1 MTITSI
7 IRDEIRNHPRRAIP
21 FARFMELALYHP
33 EGGYYTSTRPKV
45 GRDGD
50 FFTSATVHP
59 VFAETLADVVVEMW
73 RTGGWT
79 SPALVEIGGG
89 TGALSGHMLRRLRET
104 VPELYRDMRLVLIET
119 SPYHRQ
125 LQEEALRGAEVEK
138 RWYSSLREAAAAE
151 GVEGVILSNEWL
163 DAFPVHVAEKTA
175 DGWRE
180 VWVTE
185 ADGGFA
191 EVLGEVTPAL
201 AACLR
206 DVDKSLPRG
215 MRIEVNSAM
224 EQTAADVSRLLRQGY
239 VLTMDY
245 GDVQEELYHP
255 ARKRGTLMCY
265 RRHQA
270 HDNPYVHVGEQDITA
285 HVNFSAWMRAGERA
299 GLKTLAY
306 MRQDRFLIKSGLLE
320 KAVAHADTDPFTSQ
334 AMKRN
339 RAIQQLIYPG
349 GLGGLFRVLVQAKGM
364 PDGVPLRF
372 LP

>member
-7 IRDEIRNHPRRAIP
+7 IREEMRNHPRRAIP

-45 GRDGD
+45 GKDGD

-59 VFAETLADVVVEMW
+59 VFAETLADVVAEMW
-73 RTGGWT
+73 QAGRWT

-89 TGALSGHMLRRLRET
+89 TGALCGHMLRRLRET

-119 SPYHRQ
+119 SPYHRR

-138 RWYSSLREAAAAE
+138 RWYPSLREAAAAD
-151 GVEGVILSNEWL
+151 GVQGVILSNEWL

-201 AACLR
+201 ADCLR
-206 DVDKSLPRG
+206 DVDKALPRG
-215 MRIEVNSAM
+215 MRIEVNPAM
-224 EQTAADVSRLLRQGY
+224 ERTAAHLSRLLRQGY
-239 VLTMDY
+239 VLTVDY

-320 KAVAHADTDPFTSQ
+320 KAVAHADKDPFTSQ

-372 LP
+372 LK

>member
-7 IRDEIRNHPRRAIP
+7 IRDQIRNHPRRAIP

-33 EGGYYTSTRPKV
+33 EGGYYMSARPKV

-59 VFAETLADVVVEMW
+59 VFAETLADVVAEMW
-73 RTGGWT
+73 QSGGWT
-79 SPALVEIGGG
+79 APALVEIGGG
-89 TGALSGHMLRRLRET
+89 TGALSGSMLRRLRET

-125 LQEEALRGAEVEK
+125 LQQEVLRDAEVET
-138 RWYSSLREAAAAE
+138 RWYSSLREAAAE

-163 DAFPVHVAEKTA
+163 DAFPVHVVEKTA

-185 ADGGFA
+185 TDGGFA
-191 EVLGEVTPAL
+191 EVLGELTFAL
-201 AACLR
+201 EDSLQEM
-206 DVDKSLPRG
+206 DESLPRG
-215 MRIEVNSAM
+215 MRIEVNTAM
-224 EQTAADVSRLLRQGY
+224 EETAADLSRLLRQGY
-239 VLTMDY
+239 VLTVDY

-265 RRHQA
+265 HRHQA

-285 HVNFSAWMRAGERA
+285 HVNFSAWMRAGERT

-306 MRQDRFLIKSGLLE
+306 MRQDRFLIKCGLLE
-320 KAVAHADTDPFTSQ
+320 KAVAHADTDPFTSE

-349 GLGGLFRVLVQAKGM
+349 GLGGLFRVLVQAKAM
-364 PDGVPLRF
+364 PDGVPLSF
-372 LP
+372 LR